1 MERLSD
7 LQQSIFFLPSESH
20 DKLLS
25 GNCLTVQRLGVASQ
39 QEEES
44 GLMVTPSALARN
56 DSMIPRSRSTLN
68 LVDSSPAVQL
78 GPQSAE
84 LRHPGA
90 TQMGSAAESCVTWWG
105 GTAIGRHV
113 CFSVGAHKLPELIC
127 NSLNHAGSSVVSA
140 ACQLRQAAWPNSF
153 AYTARPPPTTRLL
166 FHQPQELRC
175 VFVMLQG
182 RRAPEQEIHV
192 LLLKFRS
199 LILLSLSW
207 KRRLMYVD
215 PGAPK
220 LLKQERAGDYGW
232 VALAWGPTAV
242 KQMGYHCVL

>member
-1 MERLSD
+1 MPKDYVSAFLGVAHGCLAQTAHKELLELLPAAGSVQSPDHCLGRSPANLMERLSD
-7 LQQSIFFLPSESH
+7 LQQSIFSLPSESH

-90 TQMGSAAESCVTWWG
+90 TQMGSAAESCVTW
-105 GTAIGRHV
+105 
-113 CFSVGAHKLPELIC
+113 
-127 NSLNHAGSSVVSA
+127 
-140 ACQLRQAAWPNSF
+140 
-153 AYTARPPPTTRLL
+153 
-166 FHQPQELRC
+166 
-175 VFVMLQG
+175 
-182 RRAPEQEIHV
+182 
-192 LLLKFRS
+192 
-199 LILLSLSW
+199 
-207 KRRLMYVD
+207 
-215 PGAPK
+215 
-220 LLKQERAGDYGW
+220 
-232 VALAWGPTAV
+232 
-242 KQMGYHCVL
+242 